1 MANVVRVRS
10 VTMSPTVRVDEEVYR
25 ALQGRAE
32 PFVDTPNSVL
42 RRLLDLG
49 NAESSEAE
57 SVSPERERP
66 RSEVKASRKKAERRR
81 KKRTRA
87 PSGTLLRQEEYE
99 LPLLQVL
106 IDLGGS
112 AAAGE
117 VIELLGERLNENLK
131 PADRERLDSGAV
143 RWENRAQFVRF
154 ELVQRGDMKKD
165 SPRGVWE
172 ISQQGR
178 DRLSEASAA

>member
-1 MANVVRVRS
+1 
-10 VTMSPTVRVDEEVYR
+10 MSPTVRVDEEVYR
-25 ALQGRAE
+25 ALQSRAE

-49 NAESSEAE
+49 DTESLETE
-57 SVSPERERP
+57 IVSPERGQA
-66 RSEVKASRKKAERRR
+66 RSEVKASPKKAERKR

-87 PSGTLLRQEEYE
+87 PSGILLRQEEYE
-99 LPLLQVL
+99 LPLLEVL
-106 IDLGGS
+106 SHLGGS

-117 VIELLGERLNENLK
+117 VIELLGERLNGKLK

-143 RWENRAQFVRF
+143 RWENRAQFVRY
-154 ELVQRGDMKKD
+154 ELVQRGDMKGD

-172 ISQQGR
+172 ISQRGR
-178 DRLSEASAA
+178 DRLSKANAA